1 MVTKR
6 LCVLSL
12 TSIYLMT
19 YQYQSLVREVTTPTL
34 PNFVSSCLNLISPK
48 SSARVMELPCSL
60 VGTIFESFWVL
71 IPRHPTIFR
80 PYGNQIKAVIR
91 PYLAPTLCDRPFLPL
106 SLSQS
111 ARRVAVLLYLT
122 AVKNTSGEEW
132 SKGIRALI
140 RDIHG
145 TVDQVYRA
153 VIEDWDS
160 TAGYVSQSVDINQE
174 VHGGAKSG
182 EDLPAWKGIDAGIQR
197 LEGMLRLLREHFVHH
212 TTTAVNIP
220 LDLIVDLLTRL
231 MSVVPPTNAKGGSDY
246 NGIRLHPAIERN
258 ERDGLWAGLRSV
270 HMVSIEVYLVLF
282 DRLQYNFTSLA
293 WRCLSKV
300 VWIFSSHHHDE
311 AFRCVVYQLIANT
324 LPLCG
329 SSLDKSAVALLT
341 PAIRA
346 CCKEFPMPEDGYRPR
361 AQEDGGKPPI
371 NGSSVNVDTF
381 LHNNIALETVAV
393 NNGSEVLNAARDL
406 LPIFLSHLPQQ
417 HVQGYLRA
425 MIDQTVILAHN
436 KEAMLASVLN
446 PYLRK
451 SGKTLP
457 SILPHLCREFPND
470 PAVEA
475 LLRPRLPILR
485 QIQAVS
491 QGREF
496 IEESLQEADDL
507 MEDVVAQN
515 AAPEDTGAEHI
526 DTPKTTISSNQ
537 AAGGSGQ
544 LPVVG
549 TMTTHSPWG
558 GSSHVGDTEI
568 EPIVARE
575 KFSSPLPPSTEPSNA
590 KLSHIAPA
598 MEDEEE
604 DSDESVHLTM
614 DLSDSEDDS
623 VS

>member
-1 MVTKR
+1 M
-6 LCVLSL
+6 
-12 TSIYLMT
+12 I
-19 YQYQSLVREVTTPTL
+19 YQYQTLVREVTTPTL
-34 PNFVSSCLNLISPK
+34 PNFVSSCLNLISSK
-48 SSARVMELPCSL
+48 SSARAMEVPCSL
-60 VGTIFESFWVL
+60 VETIFESFWVL
-71 IPRHPTIFR
+71 ISRHPTIFR

-111 ARRVAVLLYLT
+111 ARCVAVLLYQT
-122 AVKNTSGEEW
+122 AAKNTSGEEW
-132 SKGIRALI
+132 SKGIRALV

-153 VIEDWDS
+153 VIEDWES

-197 LEGMLRLLREHFVHH
+197 LEGMLRLLREHFMHP
-212 TTTAVNIP
+212 TATAVNIP

-231 MSVVPPTNAKGGSDY
+231 MSVVPPTNAKGGSDH
-246 NGIRLHPAIERN
+246 NGVRLHPAIERN
-258 ERDGLWAGLRSV
+258 ERDGLWAGLRNV
-270 HMVSIEVYLVLF
+270 HIVSIEVYLVLF

-293 WRCLSKV
+293 WRCLSQV

-311 AFRCVVYQLIANT
+311 ALRRVVYQLMANA

-346 CCKEFPMPEDGYRPR
+346 CCKEFPIPDDGYRSR

-371 NGSSVNVDTF
+371 NGSSVNIDTF
-381 LHNNIALETVAV
+381 PHNNTGPETVAF

-406 LPIFLSHLPQQ
+406 LPLFLSYLPQQ
-417 HVQGYLRA
+417 HLQGYLRA
-425 MIDQTVILAHN
+425 KIDQTAILAHN
-436 KEAMLASVLN
+436 KEAMLSSVLN

-451 SGKTLP
+451 NGKTLP

-470 PAVEA
+470 PTVEA

-491 QGREF
+491 QDHEL

-507 MEDVVAQN
+507 MEDVVVHN
-515 AAPEDTGAEHI
+515 AASEDTGAGHI
-526 DTPKTTISSNQ
+526 DTPKTSISSNQ
-537 AAGGSGQ
+537 ATGSGGQ
-544 LPVVG
+544 LPKVG

-558 GSSHVGDTEI
+558 GPSHVRDAET

-575 KFSSPLPPSTEPSNA
+575 KFSSPLPPPTEPSNT
-590 KLSHIAPA
+590 KLSHTAPA
-598 MEDEEE
+598 MEEEE

-614 DLSDSEDDS
+614 DLSDSEDES